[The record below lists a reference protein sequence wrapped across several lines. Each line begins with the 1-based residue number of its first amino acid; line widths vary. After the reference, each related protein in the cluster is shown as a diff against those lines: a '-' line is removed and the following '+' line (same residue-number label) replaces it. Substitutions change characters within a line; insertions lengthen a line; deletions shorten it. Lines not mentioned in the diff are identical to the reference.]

1 MSPKDSAACVSGS
14 LSTTPHSA
22 TIHAMLPRAVFF
34 DMDDTLLDTSRGVEE
49 SWQLVCREF
58 APRLSADP
66 VVLREAIKREATAF
80 WRDEAAVE
88 QQWRTRLHE
97 ARRHVVEVA
106 LASEQLDVSVAEE
119 LSMRYWTENSGRMG
133 LFDDALHTLE
143 TLRSRGYRLGL
154 ITNGPAEMQ
163 LAKVARFQLEPY
175 FDVIVI
181 EGVFGKGKPAPE
193 VFTHALESTGSAANE
208 AWHVGDNLYA
218 DIAGAQKVG
227 IHGVWI
233 HRERL
238 EMKEAPAAIPDR
250 VVAHLDE
257 LVAVL

>member
-1 MSPKDSAACVSGS
+1 
-14 LSTTPHSA
+14 
-22 TIHAMLPRAVFF
+22 
-34 DMDDTLLDTSRGVEE
+34 MDDTLLNTSRGVEE
-49 SWQLVCREF
+49 AWQLVCGEF
-58 APRLSADP
+58 APRLGADA
-66 VVLREAIKREATAF
+66 VALREAIKREASHF

-88 QQWRTRLHE
+88 LQWRTRLHE

-106 LASEQLDVSVAEE
+106 LASERLDVAVAEE
-119 LSMRYWTENSGRMG
+119 LSMRYWAENRGRMA
-133 LFDDALHTLE
+133 LFDDAIGTLE
-143 TLRSRGYRLGL
+143 TLRDRGYRLGL

-163 LAKVARFQLEPY
+163 LDKVAQFKLEPY
-175 FDVIVI
+175 FDVVVI

-193 VFTHALESTGSAANE
+193 VFTHALAITGSAAHE

-218 DIAGAQKVG
+218 DIAGAQGVG

-238 EMKEAPAAIPDR
+238 EMKDDPAAIPDR

-257 LVAVL
+257 LVAAL